1 VANLDEHADWVNQII
16 LDAERQLCKHK
27 NYQFGI
33 VISCSNDTTIK
44 IWSLQG
50 IDPQKGQVQTVRA
63 LSTLNEDFDYVRAI
77 AYSPVKSVLYSAA
90 DNGIVR

>member
-1 VANLDEHADWVNQII
+1 MRNDSFVTQ
-16 LDAERQLCKHK
+16 
-27 NYQFGI
+27 NYQYGI

-44 IWSLQG
+44 LWSLQG
-50 IDPQKGQVQTVRA
+50 IDPLKGQVQTVRA

-90 DNGIVR
+90 DNGIVRVWDINSGVNKQVRIS